1 LSSAFPRIVLW
12 LRIEKVEFFTW
23 LEADGFAGSDA
34 DFGACTGIAADPGFA
49 RANIENAEAAQLDA
63 LALGEGTL
71 EALEYSIHG
80 SLRLVALKAGT
91 LDHMVND
98 VLFYQGFLRSGEQ
111 SASRL
116 IVETF
121 SRVVNAVRVPGRSQ
135 HPRPHPIECPVH
147 FAEVSRDSGEICMG
161 ESKYKL

>member
-1 LSSAFPRIVLW
+1 MRRPSPIEETPEEDQFTGRVLRRQNFGQS
-12 LRIEKVEFFTW
+12 LLVEKVEFLSW
-23 LEADGFAGSDA
+23 LETDGFTGGDA
-34 DFGACTGIAADPGFA
+34 DFGACAGIATDPGFA
-49 RANIENAEAAQLDA
+49 RADIENAEAAQLDA
-63 LALGEGTL
+63 LSLGESAL

-111 SASRL
+111 SAPRL

-121 SRVVNAVRVPGRSQ
+121 SRIVNAP
-135 HPRPHPIECPVH
+135 
-147 FAEVSRDSGEICMG
+147 A
-161 ESKYKL
+161 LL

>member
-1 LSSAFPRIVLW
+1 MRRPSPIEETPEEDQFTGRVLRRQNFGQS
-12 LRIEKVEFFTW
+12 LLVEKVEFLSW
-23 LEADGFAGSDA
+23 LEA
-34 DFGACTGIAADPGFA
+34 GIATDPGFA
-49 RANIENAEAAQLDA
+49 RADIENAEAAQLDA
-63 LALGEGTL
+63 LSLGESAL

-111 SASRL
+111 SAPRL

-121 SRVVNAVRVPGRSQ
+121 SRIVNAP
-135 HPRPHPIECPVH
+135 
-147 FAEVSRDSGEICMG
+147 A
-161 ESKYKL
+161 LL

>member
-1 LSSAFPRIVLW
+1 MRRPSPIEETQEEDQFTGRVLRRQNFGQS
-12 LRIEKVEFFTW
+12 LLVEKVEFFTW
-23 LEADGFAGSDA
+23 LETDGFAGSDA
-34 DFGACTGIAADPGFA
+34 DFGACAGIATDPGFA
-49 RANIENAEAAQLDA
+49 WADIENAEAAQLDA
-63 LALGEGTL
+63 LALGERAL

-111 SASRL
+111 SAPRL

-121 SRVVNAVRVPGRSQ
+121 SRIVNAP
-135 HPRPHPIECPVH
+135 
-147 FAEVSRDSGEICMG
+147 A
-161 ESKYKL
+161 LL